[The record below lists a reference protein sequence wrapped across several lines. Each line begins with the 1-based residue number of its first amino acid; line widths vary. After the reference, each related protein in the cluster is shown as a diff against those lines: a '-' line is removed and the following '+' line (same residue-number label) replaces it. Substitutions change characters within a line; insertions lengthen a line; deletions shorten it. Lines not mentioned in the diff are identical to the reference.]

1 MSERAP
7 DSVIVIGAGQAA
19 SQLAISLRQ
28 GGYAGRI
35 ALIGDETFLPYSRP
49 PLSKAYFKDGQPER
63 LLLRKQDFYDKHAIK
78 IRISTRVTA
87 INRNTRQ
94 VILAGGDVL
103 DYDHLVLA
111 TGARNRV
118 LPLEGVGLDGVLM
131 LRGLRDADRM
141 RSLAESARHVAIIG
155 GGFIG
160 LEAAAVF
167 RAAGLRVTLLEATE
181 RLMGR
186 AVSSH
191 VSDHFL
197 SLHRAAGADIHL
209 QKPVRRILS
218 DAKGKVAGVEL
229 GCGRVIDVDAVLIA
243 AGVVP
248 NDDLARDA
256 GLTVDN
262 GIVTDCFLATSDP
275 AISAIGDC
283 ANVQHGRDG
292 PHLRLESVQAAVDQ
306 AKNLAAR
313 LLGRPE
319 PYRKS
324 AWFWSDQA
332 AAKLQIAGL
341 RHGADRADIGTDLE
355 PGKLIVR
362 SYCGDRLVC
371 VETVNLPAEHMR
383 ARRDLEAENV
393 TA

>member
-1 MSERAP
+1 MSENAP
-7 DSVIVIGAGQAA
+7 DSVVAIGAGQAA

-35 ALIGDETFLPYSRP
+35 VLIGDEPFLPYSRP

-63 LLLRKQDFYDKHAIK
+63 LLLRKQDFYDKNAIE
-78 IRISTRVTA
+78 IRTSARVVSIDRDA
-87 INRNTRQ
+87 RQ
-94 VILAGGDVL
+94 IRLAGGEVV
-103 DYDHLVLA
+103 DYGHLVLA

-118 LPLEGVGLDGVLM
+118 LSIPGADLAGVLM
-131 LRGLRDADRM
+131 LRGLQDADRM
-141 RSLAESARHVAIIG
+141 RSLAGSARHVAIIG

-167 RAAGLRVTLLEATE
+167 RAAGLRGTLLEAAG
-181 RLMGR
+181 RLMAR
-186 AVSSH
+186 AVSPQ

-209 QKPVRRILS
+209 QETVRRILP
-218 DAKGKVAGVEL
+218 DAGGKVAGVEL
-229 GCGRVIDVDAVLIA
+229 GCGTIVDADAVLIA
-243 AGVVP
+243 AGIVP

-256 GLTVDN
+256 GLRIDN

-283 ANVQHGRDG
+283 ANVQHGPDG

-313 LLGRPE
+313 LLGQPE

-324 AWFWSDQA
+324 AWFWSDQGT
-332 AAKLQIAGL
+332 AKLQIAGL
-341 RHGADRADIGTDLE
+341 RHGADRFDTGADPDA
-355 PGKLIVR
+355 GKLIVR
-362 SYCGDRLVC
+362 SYRGDRLVC
-371 VETVNLPAEHMR
+371 VETVNMPAEHMR
-383 ARRDLEAENV
+383 ARRDLESE
-393 TA
+393 TAPA